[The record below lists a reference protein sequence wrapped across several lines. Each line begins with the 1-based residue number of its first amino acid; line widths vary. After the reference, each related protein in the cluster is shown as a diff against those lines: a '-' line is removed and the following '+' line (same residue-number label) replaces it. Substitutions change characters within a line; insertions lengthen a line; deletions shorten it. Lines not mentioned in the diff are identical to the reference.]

1 MSDEQN
7 NVNTNPAEQTVEE
20 NTTKEETPKKK
31 KNGCLICCGCIIGAF
46 VLGVIIIAL
55 ISLFTVLGVKS
66 AVKPDLDN
74 FFEYYNKNDVG
85 YICTNL
91 IPNTVVKSEC
101 EETLTNMN
109 DSLGKELNYRLSILS
124 GTNIKISSKN
134 GETTK
139 YIKTTGNFEKQKD
152 VNLEFTIF
160 VDKSGKSEINSFRFK
175 MNH

>member
-7 NVNTNPAEQTVEE
+7 NINTNPA
-20 NTTKEETPKKK
+20 EETPKKK
-31 KNGCLICCGCIIGAF
+31 TNGCLVGCGCVIGAL

-55 ISLFTVLGVKS
+55 ISLIIVLSVKS

-74 FFEYYNKNDVG
+74 FFEYYNKNDVE

-91 IPNTVVKSEC
+91 IPGAVVKSEC
-101 EETLTNMN
+101 KETLTNMN

-124 GTNIKISSKN
+124 GTVIKVSSNN

-139 YIKTTGNFEKQKD
+139 YIKTTADFEKQKD
-152 VNLEFTIF
+152 VNLEFNIY
-160 VDKSGKSEINSFRFK
+160 VDKSGKSVINSFRYR